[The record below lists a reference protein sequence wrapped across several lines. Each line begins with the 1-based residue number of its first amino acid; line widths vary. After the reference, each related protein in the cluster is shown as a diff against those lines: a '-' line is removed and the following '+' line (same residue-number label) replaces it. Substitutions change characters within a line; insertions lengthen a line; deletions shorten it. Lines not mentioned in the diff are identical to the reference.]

1 MILRTTKLCSS
12 IEKHPQLPRIHLI
25 TEVAP
30 LCTHT
35 MFWGFPPW
43 CSSVFERNK
52 AVLTEDFSDVC
63 LILLVPQHPRGSSDF
78 FFFPFYCLICILCQ
92 LQV

>member
-63 LILLVPQHPRGSSDF
+63 LILLVPQHP
-78 FFFPFYCLICILCQ
+78 
-92 LQV
+92 